1 MCFVAHFIFRLLDV
15 SHGSYKQTR
24 NQHLMYGNE
33 VERDIDGGLFHL
45 ITHSVV
51 LEIFGR
57 RESGL
62 IGFVRLRKLAQ
73 STLVQCSSFKLQISS
88 PKKVR
93 TWNYKT

>member
-1 MCFVAHFIFRLLDV
+1 
-15 SHGSYKQTR
+15 
-24 NQHLMYGNE
+24 MYGNE

-62 IGFVRLRKLAQ
+62 IGFVRLRKLAVHTGSMFELQ
-73 STLVQCSSFKLQISS
+73 ASNFKSQESKNMELQDVKRTTQRDRSKSSE
-88 PKKVR
+88 
-93 TWNYKT
+93 